1 MPLPVH
7 FLLLKSLKIFT
18 VGKTLVVPCEESL
31 LRLIQEGRRRLR
43 SQSTLVDTSYMIP
56 IRKTVAVAIKI
67 LTLNMRWKQTRE
79 KYKLT

>member
-43 SQSTLVDTSYMIP
+43 SQSTPVDTSYMIP